1 MDRLKDY
8 YSILGVPETA
18 SSDEIKRAFRMKA
31 KEYHPDVNPGDK
43 EAEQMFKE
51 TNEAYGILSD
61 PEKRMEY
68 DNIRKGAFSPGGMG
82 GFSDFDLYQTFGRSD
97 GSFNFQDLFVSP
109 RGQGTRSRGRDIHM
123 TVNLSFEEAVKGTDR
138 EIRFS
143 REVECA
149 SCGGS
154 KLDQSKKMICS
165 TCGGKGI
172 RAQPEGFFNLNQAC
186 PSCKGGGSTGPSCSS
201 CAGRGRAQVSEDIKV
216 KIPAGTDTGTRV
228 RVSGKGEGGTSG
240 GPMGDLILNAQ
251 VSPHQYF
258 RREGKNIHLEI
269 PLNISE
275 AILGG
280 NIDIPTIDGTVSLKV
295 PPGTG
300 SGKKFRLR
308 GKGVYGSKSGRGDQY
323 VTVKVSV
330 PSHVDDELRK
340 LVKEISKWEDNTIR
354 KRFD

>member
-1 MDRLKDY
+1 MDRSKDY

-18 SSDEIKRAFRMKA
+18 SSDEIKRAFRKKA
-31 KEYHPDVNPGDK
+31 KKYHPDVNPGDK

-61 PEKRMEY
+61 SGKRMEY

-82 GFSDFDLYQTFGRSD
+82 GFSDFDLYQTFGGSD

-109 RGQGTRSRGRDIHM
+109 GRRGTRLRGRDIHM
-123 TVNLSFEEAVKGTDR
+123 TINLSFDEAVKGTDR

-154 KLDQSKKMICS
+154 KRDQSKKMI
-165 TCGGKGI
+165 
-172 RAQPEGFFNLNQAC
+172 
-186 PSCKGGGSTGPSCSS
+186 CSS

-240 GPMGDLILNAQ
+240 GPVGDLILNAQ
-251 VSPHQYF
+251 VSPHPYF

-269 PLNISE
+269 PLNVSE

-300 SGKKFRLR
+300 SGKKFRLK

-323 VTVKVSV
+323 VTVKVTV
-330 PSHVDDELRK
+330 PSPVDDELRK